1 MLATIKLKLKTERF
15 TKSPSIRFDLEKV
28 KDPKIAE
35 VFQARVGGQL
45 AALCVLDTD
54 KDTLS
59 NSLKEGLLSTAEEI
73 LGRRGKKIQPWV
85 TNKVL
90 DQCDQKL
97 QLKQQKYWSRAR
109 EQKSQEEYEGSK
121 ERVD

>member
-73 LGRRGKKIQPWV
+73 LGRQWMKIQPWV
-85 TNKVL
+85 INKVL
-90 DQCDQKL
+90 DMCDQRWKL
-97 QLKQQKYWSRAR
+97 KKT
-109 EQKSQEEYEGSK
+109 EIHKH
-121 ERVD
+121 